1 MHEKSI
7 DLLNR
12 AIADELTAVHQY
24 MYFHFRCDDQSLDML
39 ANLFRRIA
47 IEEMLHIETLAERIF
62 FLGGEVELAASAEV
76 QKIADVKEMLKL
88 ASHLEEQSVRDYNNF
103 AIECGS
109 HADSV
114 SKKLFEKL
122 VEDEERHFD
131 LFDTELGHLK
141 RFGDQYLALQ
151 SIERTKVIGA
161 ENEPTEA

>member
-1 MHEKSI
+1 MHEQSI
-7 DLLNR
+7 DILNK
-12 AIADELTAVHQY
+12 AIADEMTAVHQY

-62 FLGGEVELAASAEV
+62 FLGGEVELVASAEV

-88 ASHLEEQSVRDYNNF
+88 ASHLEESSVKDYNQF
-103 AIECGS
+103 AIQCGN

-114 SKKLFEKL
+114 SKKLFQQL
-122 VEDEERHFD
+122 VADEEGHYD
-131 LFDTELGHLK
+131 LFDTELGHLE
-141 RFGDQYLALQ
+141 RFGDHYLALQ

-161 ENEPTEA
+161 DNEPPEA